1 MMKIVADEN
10 IPLLMECFSEI
21 GKVVPVSGRDL
32 TPGDLADADALLVR
46 SVTRVNENLI
56 SNSPVKFVGTATAGF
71 DHVDHK
77 YLQNRGVYFTN
88 APGCNAVS
96 VVEYVIA
103 ALDIL
108 AERDNFDLRER
119 TVGIVGKGQVG
130 GRLYRLLNN
139 LGVTVYANDPLC
151 EPDPGVQFLELDE
164 LLTRCDVICL
174 HTPLTTTGKYPTHHL
189 IGADELGQMGAGTIL
204 VNAGRGGVVD
214 NQALK
219 TCLRNGRELSVILD
233 VWEFEPDADPELIA
247 LVDIATPHIA
257 GYSLDGKIRG
267 TEMIYKSF
275 CQHFG
280 LPARVRVGGIT
291 PIPALKKIGFNEGAE
306 KQAASSVA
314 IRSVYD
320 IRRDDMQ
327 MRQLI
332 KLDKPARKTMFDA
345 LRKHYCE
352 RREFATLTVQ
362 VGKTD
367 PSVQSY
373 FAALGFHVAGH
384 SKSSGISDSVIIG

>member
-1 MMKIVADEN
+1 MIKIVADEN

-21 GKVVPVSGRDL
+21 GKVVPVSGRNL
-32 TPGDLADADALLVR
+32 TAEELVDADALLIR
-46 SVTRVNENLI
+46 SVTKVNEALI

-71 DHVDHK
+71 DHVNHE
-77 YLQNRGVYFTN
+77 YLAGQGVYFTN

-96 VVEYVIA
+96 VVEYVMA

-108 AERDNFDLRER
+108 AERDGFDLRDR
-119 TVGIVGKGQVG
+119 TVGIVGKGLVG
-130 GRLYRLLNN
+130 GRLYRLLSE
-139 LGVTVYANDPLC
+139 LGVRVYANDPLC
-151 EPDPGVQFLELDE
+151 EHDPNARFLPLNE

-174 HTPLTTTGKYPTHHL
+174 HTPLTTSGEYPTHHL
-189 IGADELGQMGAGTIL
+189 IGADELRKMRHGAIL

-219 TCLRNGRELSVILD
+219 ACLQSGKSLSVVLD
-233 VWEFEPDADPELIA
+233 VWEFEPDADPQLIE

-267 TEMIYKSF
+267 TEMIYRAF
-275 CQHFG
+275 CQRFG
-280 LPARVRVGGIT
+280 LPARVRLGAIT

-306 KQAASSVA
+306 EKTASSVA
-314 IRSVYD
+314 IRAVYD

-332 KLDKPARKTMFDA
+332 KMDQTDRTTMFDS
-345 LRKHYCE
+345 LRKNYSE
-352 RREFATLTVQ
+352 RREFSTLTLLAGRTGQQVQ
-362 VGKTD
+362 D
-367 PSVQSY
+367 YLS
-373 FAALGFHVAGH
+373 ALGFHV
-384 SKSSGISDSVIIG
+384 K